1 MRGADCATDHV
12 MLQSKIAFVL
22 QKASSKTKGKPR
34 LKLNAEKLRSEE
46 TCKEFQKQMNN
57 IMDYDDM
64 VMNLEKKWNKLK
76 TSAYNTAMETIGKPD
91 RKHQD
96 WFDGNY
102 ASSIPC
108 FRKEI

>member
-1 MRGADCATDHV
+1 MRGADCSTGHV
-12 MLQSKIAFVL
+12 ILRSKIAFVL
-22 QKASSKTKGKPR
+22 QKTSNKTKGKPR
-34 LKLNAEKLRSEE
+34 PKLNVEKLRNEE

-64 VMNLEKKWNKLK
+64 VMNLEEKWNKLK